1 MVVSHGIVLCTA
13 SAHITNSNN
22 ERHTLYLQEAADDR
36 DVGEQ
41 IVATAA
47 AATAAAAS
55 VPAGVGQARDAPSGT
70 SW

>member
-1 MVVSHGIVLCTA
+1 LVVSHGIVLCTA

-41 IVATAA
+41 IVAA
-47 AATAAAAS
+47 AATVPATVSPSGAS
-55 VPAGVGQARDAPSGT
+55 VKVSV
-70 SW
+70 